1 MPDWDDDT
9 RWWWSSEYGRDRMLR
24 DAIRGQYQE
33 TLMLRSSMARQAGDF
48 QKQLRSVQGSVENR
62 LGRLTDAFLSY
73 VRLDGIEKDLSAFVG
88 HPSARSQARRNIQR
102 LMDGHTP
109 EEVADCPSYWLPPAV
124 ASLSPDG
131 SIDATLAERARQ
143 RNPEATGIFLTIAQA
158 ALGRS
163 AAVLGELPGLLQVD
177 ENGCWEQWQAL
188 VWSATATGE
197 FGPAGLEAV
206 RGVVDDLL
214 SGRDDWV
221 EWLDRALQ
229 GDPRPKHSTDPLAWA
244 LDQAEEPLPG
254 EGDAPAD
261 AGRKLLLDAWLL
273 RIVGSG
279 PEEDDLLAMAEG
291 TRNDFMALL
300 DPATLTPRED
310 KGQRVEA
317 VDVLRAMT
325 LDLEPPVEARR
336 WLWRRIL
343 VQLAPIAQE
352 YATAPAPKE
361 PEVPLPRYSDIVVGV
376 KGPVNPS
383 RVKVARSRIEG
394 TAPTGISAKGLQ
406 LAGIGGAVLLISI
419 GWWAAG
425 QPAWGMLFL
434 GAAVLLGLLGINM
447 HRFNLEARARIA
459 DDLATLDSSIAS
471 TTKKLATAHQQAV
484 ETHGARLAQAAR
496 YQETQRRASLPVEQ

>member
-9 RWWWSSEYGRDRMLR
+9 RWWWSSEYGRDKMLR
-24 DAIRGQYQE
+24 EAIRDQYQE

-48 QKQLRSVQGSVENR
+48 QKQLRNVQGSVENR

-102 LMDGHTP
+102 LIDGHTP
-109 EEVADCPSYWLPPAV
+109 EEVADCPNYWLPPAV
-124 ASLSPDG
+124 AALGPDG
-131 SIDATLAERARQ
+131 SVDPTLAERARQ

-158 ALGRS
+158 ALGRG
-163 AAVLGELPGLLQVD
+163 AAVLGDLPGLLAPD
-177 ENGCWEQWQAL
+177 EDGCWHQWQAL
-188 VWSATATGE
+188 VWSAIAMGA
-197 FGPAGLEAV
+197 FGPGGLEAA

-214 SGRDDWV
+214 TGRDDWV
-221 EWLDRALQ
+221 EWLNRSLQ
-229 GDPRPKHSTDPLAWA
+229 GDPRPKHSTDPLGWA
-244 LDQAEEPLPG
+244 LDQVEDPLPG
-254 EGDAPAD
+254 EGETPAD
-261 AGRKLLLDAWLL
+261 AGRNLLLEALLL

-279 PEEDDLLAMAEG
+279 PEEDSLLAMAER
-291 TRNDFMALL
+291 TRHDFMALL
-300 DPATLTPRED
+300 EPATLTPRED

-317 VDVLRAMT
+317 VDVLRAMA
-325 LDLEPPVEARR
+325 LDPQAPVEARR

-352 YATAPAPKE
+352 YATAPAPRA
-361 PEVPLPRYSDIVVGV
+361 PEVPLQRHQDIVVGV
-376 KGPVNPS
+376 EGAINPT
-383 RVKVARSRIEG
+383 RVKVARTRIEG

-419 GWWAAG
+419 GWWVAG

-434 GAAVLLGLLGINM
+434 GAGVLLGLLGFKM
-447 HRFNLEARARIA
+447 HKFTLDARARIA

-484 ETHGARLAQAAR
+484 ETHQARLAHAAR
-496 YQETQRRASLPVEQ
+496 YQETQRRTSLPVEQ